1 MAGSVQ
7 KFRDEVNMIRGI
19 TVFLEKLEK
28 KQETLDAKVRHDS
41 VQTSLRS

>member
-1 MAGSVQ
+1 MAGRVQ

-19 TVFLEKLEK
+19 TVFLGKLEK
-28 KQETLDAKVRHDS
+28 KQEVLDAKVQHVA

>member
-1 MAGSVQ
+1 MAGRVQ

-28 KQETLDAKVRHDS
+28 KQEAVDTKVRHIA